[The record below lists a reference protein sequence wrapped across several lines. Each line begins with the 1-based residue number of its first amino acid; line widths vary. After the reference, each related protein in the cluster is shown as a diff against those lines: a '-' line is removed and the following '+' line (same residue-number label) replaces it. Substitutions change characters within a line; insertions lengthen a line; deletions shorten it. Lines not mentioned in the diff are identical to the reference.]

1 MCCGIVGT
9 CGLGVVAVAV
19 TALGVAD
26 VGAGLRAIGWLC
38 VDGTRVMRVVG
49 SSSSATACV
58 GVVAYAS
65 NGAACWFALTCGC
78 AGWLEPVASELI
90 EDADADAAGAD
101 EAGGAAGAAEAD
113 DDFFFMTSSDLRR
126 LNSSSLRLP
135 ASRDARLR
143 SSIAEVTTLLSAVT
157 ISRGR
162 WRLHSALVPPSS

>member
-1 MCCGIVGT
+1 MEILTGPWSCSTTAMPTFVLGDPSPIVPCVCVFVACMCCGIVGT

-65 NGAACWFALTCGC
+65 NGAAC
-78 AGWLEPVASELI
+78 
-90 EDADADAAGAD
+90 
-101 EAGGAAGAAEAD
+101 
-113 DDFFFMTSSDLRR
+113 
-126 LNSSSLRLP
+126 
-135 ASRDARLR
+135 
-143 SSIAEVTTLLSAVT
+143 
-157 ISRGR
+157 
-162 WRLHSALVPPSS
+162 